1 MALKALVLAGG
12 TGIRLRPFSYTTA
25 KQLIPVAGEP
35 VVRYCLEAIR
45 AAGITE
51 VGIVV
56 GDRGD
61 QFRQNLGD
69 GRDLGLRIT
78 YIDQERPDGLAHC
91 VLIAREF
98 LGEDDFLMCLGDNIV
113 LEGVGQLVEEFRA
126 NRTDTMLLLGKVD
139 DPSEY
144 GVAVVDN
151 TGRVERLVEKPDSY
165 VGDLAV
171 VGAYV
176 FSPAIHRAVRE
187 IRPSGRGE
195 LEITEAIQWL
205 VETGHR
211 VVGHECPG
219 YWKDAGRLA
228 DLLASNR
235 VLLERL
241 STDIVGDVDG
251 TSTIRGSSVVV
262 AESATVSG
270 SELVGPV
277 FVAAGAVVRDSKLG
291 PHTAVGPRC
300 RITEAE
306 IADSILL
313 EDATVQGVNGL
324 SGSVVGRAATVRRG
338 TSGAEV
344 FIGDDSSVVWG
355 S

>member
-1 MALKALVLAGG
+1 MKALVLAGG
-12 TGIRLRPFSYTTA
+12 MGIRLRPLSHTTA

-35 VVRYCLEAIR
+35 IVRYVLETIR
-45 AAGITE
+45 ATGITE

-56 GDRGD
+56 GERGD
-61 QFRQNLGD
+61 QFRKILGD
-69 GRDLGLRIT
+69 GHDIGLRIT
-78 YIDQERPDGLAHC
+78 YIEQERPDGLAHC

-98 LGEDDFLMCLGDNIV
+98 LGSDDFLMCLGDNIV
-113 LEGVGQLVEEFRA
+113 LEGVGQLVTEFRTNPA
-126 NRTDTMLLLGKVD
+126 DAMLLLGKVD

-144 GVAVVDN
+144 GVAVVDD
-151 TGRVERLVEKPDSY
+151 TGRVQRLVEKPETY

-176 FSPAIHRAVRE
+176 FSPAIHRAVRA

-205 VETGHR
+205 VDDGHR

-219 YWKDAGRLA
+219 YWKDAGRLS
-228 DLLASNR
+228 DLLACNR

-241 STDIVGDVDG
+241 TTDITGHVDG
-251 TSTIRGSSVVV
+251 KSTIRGPVVV
-262 AESATVSG
+262 AENATVSG

-277 FVAAGAVVRDSKLG
+277 LVAAGAVVRDSKLG
-291 PHTAVGPRC
+291 PHTAVGPGC
-300 RITEAE
+300 RVTGAE

-313 EDATVQGVNGL
+313 EDATVHGVSGL
-324 SGSVVGRAATVRRG
+324 SGSVLGRAASVRAG

-344 FIGDDSSVVWG
+344 VLGDDSSVVWG
-355 S
+355 R

>member
-1 MALKALVLAGG
+1 MKALVLAGG
-12 TGIRLRPFSYTTA
+12 MGIRLRPLSHTTA
-25 KQLIPVAGEP
+25 KQLIPVGGEP
-35 VVRYCLEAIR
+35 VVRYILDVIR
-45 AAGITE
+45 EAGITE

-61 QFRQNLGD
+61 QFRRILGD
-69 GRDLGLRIT
+69 GRDMGLRIT
-78 YIDQERPDGLAHC
+78 YIEQERPDGLAHC

-98 LGEDDFLMCLGDNIV
+98 LGSDDFLMCLGDNVV
-113 LEGVGQLVEEFRA
+113 LEGVGQLVSEFRS
-126 NRTDTMLLLGKVD
+126 NRADAMLLLGKVD

-144 GVAVVDN
+144 GVAVVDDA
-151 TGRVERLVEKPDSY
+151 GRIQRLVEKPETY

-176 FSPAIHRAVRE
+176 FSPAIHGAVRA
-187 IRPSGRGE
+187 IGPSARGE

-205 VETGHR
+205 VDTGRR

-219 YWKDAGRLA
+219 YWKDAGRLT
-228 DLLASNR
+228 DLLACNR

-241 STDIVGDVDG
+241 TTDITGQVDEE
-251 TSTIRGSSVVV
+251 STIRGPVVV
-262 AESATVSG
+262 AENATVSG

-277 FVAAGAVVRDSKLG
+277 LVAAGAVVRDSKLG
-291 PHTAVGPRC
+291 PHTAVGPGC

-313 EDATVQGVNGL
+313 ADATVHGVSGL
-324 SGSVVGRAATVRRG
+324 SGSVVGRSASVRG
-338 TSGAEV
+338 GGAGAEV
-344 FIGDDSSVVWG
+344 FLGDDSSVVIA